1 MSTNIQ
7 QKRSDGTWKWIVYG
21 IMGSVG
27 GMLLIQM
34 LIRFG
39 ACN

>member
-1 MSTNIQ
+1 MNINTQ
-7 QKRSDGTWKWIVYG
+7 QKRSDGTWKLIMYG

-27 GMLLIQM
+27 VMLLIQM

-39 ACN
+39 ACD

>member
-1 MSTNIQ
+1 VSIQ
-7 QKRSDGTWKWIVYG
+7 RNKNDGMWKLIGCG

-27 GMLLIQM
+27 VMLLIQM

-39 ACN
+39 ACR

>member
-1 MSTNIQ
+1 MSIQ
-7 QKRSDGTWKWIVYG
+7 QKKSDGTWKLVGYG
-21 IMGSVG
+21 VLMSVG

-39 ACN
+39 ACQ

>member
-1 MSTNIQ
+1 MSIQ
-7 QKRSDGTWKWIVYG
+7 RNKNDGTWKLIGYN

-27 GMLLIQM
+27 VMLLIQM

-39 ACN
+39 ACR

>member
-1 MSTNIQ
+1 MSTSTQ
-7 QKRSDGTWKWIVYG
+7 QKRSDGTWKLVGYG

-27 GMLLIQM
+27 VMLLIQM

>member
-1 MSTNIQ
+1 VKNTQ
-7 QKRSDGTWKWIVYG
+7 TKKGDGTWKLVGYG

-27 GMLLIQM
+27 VMLLIQM